1 MEKTALYW
9 IEKLGLSEHPEG
21 GYFAPAYR
29 SSERIEESCL
39 PNGFTG
45 DRALV
50 SSIHYLLARGQIS
63 ALHRLKSVEMW
74 HFYSGDPLSI
84 YILEPNGTLKE
95 RTLGPDIDKG
105 QEFQITIEPGCWFGA
120 EHYGP
125 GEYTLVG
132 CTVSPGFEYE
142 DMEFAGRDELL
153 GRYPQH
159 RGLIEKLTI
168 R

>member
-9 IEKLGLSEHPEG
+9 IEKLSLSEHPEG
-21 GYFAPAYR
+21 GFFAPVYR
-29 SSERIEESCL
+29 SSERIEKLCL
-39 PNGFTG
+39 PDRFPG

-50 SSIHYLLARGQIS
+50 SSIYYLLAQGQIS

-74 HFYSGDPLSI
+74 HFYSGDPLSL
-84 YILEPNGTLKE
+84 YILEPDGMLRE
-95 RTLGPDIDKG
+95 RTLGGDFERG
-105 QEFQITIEPGCWFGA
+105 QEFQITIDPGCWFGA
-120 EHYGP
+120 EHQGF

-142 DMEFAGRDELL
+142 DMEFAGRDELI
-153 GRYPQH
+153 RCYPQH
-159 RGLIEKLTI
+159 RELIEKLAI